1 MQFFFTFSLFCAH
14 FCNLWNDLTLEID
27 LMIIHIIHCS
37 CNLAFE
43 IHLSTYLF
51 RMYPRGP
58 FPMRLPFAPYP
69 GRYDPHMFYGPGPR
83 FSPMDPRSAAR
94 QFWDVNEQF
103 ILNYRPRYSRGSRGS
118 TSNNSR
124 FSPPQTSA
132 SSHPVFS
139 VSSPSVSCDSTA
151 TTTVASLSP
160 TVHVRVDSPCSP
172 PISMDFTPSIS
183 HPLNSLTVSTA
194 AITSDSSYSNQFPNL
209 AFSSVSP
216 QSSPDSLRLVIDDS
230 QCLPSSSVTS
240 DSVDVSQTLSTQCL
254 VSAPLPPSTGADL
267 FPVSSMPH
275 PPPAATPLP
284 TLESSSSHAPLLM
297 SIENLR
303 LPPGIIDPSPY
314 MDTPE
319 FNYR

>member
-1 MQFFFTFSLFCAH
+1 MSFICFFNS
-14 FCNLWNDLTLEID
+14 
-27 LMIIHIIHCS
+27 
-37 CNLAFE
+37 AFGVNP
-43 IHLSTYLF
+43 STIFFF

-103 ILNYRPRYSRGSRGS
+103 VLNYRPRHSRGFRVS
-118 TSNNSR
+118 TSHSSR
-124 FSPPQTSA
+124 FSPPQTSIN
-132 SSHPVFS
+132 SHPVYS
-139 VSSPSVSCDSTA
+139 ASSSSVSCDSTA
-151 TTTVASLSP
+151 TTTAASLSP

-172 PISMDFTPSIS
+172 PISMDFTTSVS
-183 HPLNSLTVSTA
+183 HPLSNLTVSTA
-194 AITSDSSYSNQFPNL
+194 VSSSDSSYSLQFPNL

-240 DSVDVSQTLSTQCL
+240 DSVEVSQTTSTQCL
-254 VSAPLPPSTGADL
+254 SAPLPTPSGADL
-267 FPVSSMPH
+267 PVSSMSH
-275 PPPAATPLP
+275 PPPAVTPLP
-284 TLESSSSHAPLLM
+284 TLESSSSHAPLLL

-319 FNYR
+319 FKYR

>member
-1 MQFFFTFSLFCAH
+1 
-14 FCNLWNDLTLEID
+14 
-27 LMIIHIIHCS
+27 
-37 CNLAFE
+37 
-43 IHLSTYLF
+43 
-51 RMYPRGP
+51 MYPRGP

-103 ILNYRPRYSRGSRGS
+103 VLNYRPRHSRGFRVS
-118 TSNNSR
+118 TSHSSR
-124 FSPPQTSA
+124 FSPPQTSTN
-132 SSHPVFS
+132 SHPVFS

-151 TTTVASLSP
+151 TTTAASLSP

-172 PISMDFTPSIS
+172 PISMDFTTSVG
-183 HPLNSLTVSTA
+183 HPLSTLTVSTA
-194 AITSDSSYSNQFPNL
+194 TTTSDSSYSLQFPNL

-254 VSAPLPPSTGADL
+254 VPAPLPTSSGADL
-267 FPVSSMPH
+267 FPASSMSH
-275 PPPAATPLP
+275 PPPAVTPLP

-319 FNYR
+319 FRYRLVNNVICCLVFE